1 MNEPGHTKVVEETT
15 KTTYITSTSIVN
27 EELHLVDTSSKS
39 ETTSDVKKTI
49 VEVKGAEEP
58 KARSRSSSSSSSS
71 SSEDE
76 CVKNEEVTK
85 EQVIPSNEDANDH
98 AQIEEAVI
106 VENNESEKEVEP
118 IEQAVDKQEDHDS
131 SSSSS
136 SEDECDREDEKPK
149 SDNELAIETVEE
161 NIISHETQKEEE
173 ELESKQEA
181 SLIQAEVKV
190 VPEPLEVQEEKN
202 DSSSSSSS
210 SSDNEEEEEST
221 KEEPTNTVEEV
232 VIPPVEVVEEAEASN
247 EPIVEG
253 KLISCNFIRNTNQ
266 KIICVIL
273 SL

>member
-76 CVKNEEVTK
+76 CEKIEEVTK
-85 EQVIPSNEDANDH
+85 DQVVPSNEDANDH
-98 AQIEEAVI
+98 AQTEEAAI
-106 VENNESEKEVEP
+106 VENIESEKEVEP

-136 SEDECDREDEKPK
+136 SEDECDKEDEKPK
-149 SDNELAIETVEE
+149 SDNELAIETVGE
-161 NIISHETQKEEE
+161 NIVISNEAQKEEE

-190 VPEPLEVQEEKN
+190 VPEPLEVEEEKN

-232 VIPPVEVVEEAEASN
+232 VIPPVEVVEEVERSN

-253 KLISCNFIRNTNQ
+253 KLISCNFIRNIFT
-266 KIICVIL
+266 
-273 SL
+273 